1 METRHLDQNR
11 FVKSHGFVLLLIV
24 LTLLA
29 ISGAILF
36 TNLAAGGARAEQQ
49 ILRARASSEI
59 LLAAKLALIGYVVS
73 SPDKTFR
80 PGIFPAPDSLANNIY
95 DGTEDSKCLGTGPN
109 GLPGVASSSV
119 SKRCLGKFPWK
130 TIGFDLGT
138 VDQNDPIGRV
148 PWLAVSANVVSYDN
162 CLKVLNS
169 DSAALDSPA
178 VAGCPLAGAFPPY
191 TQPLTLP
198 HPWLTVLNENGAQL
212 SNRVVAVLIMPGSPL
227 TTETRTQRRTVA
239 APGQPAD
246 YLDDVRLPLGCVTG
260 CTTYDNAG
268 LSNVFVS
275 IPHDTAY
282 PLTAADASK
291 RGQKVPFNDILIYVT
306 IDEVMAYIERRVVG
320 EMSKSMSVFKATPNV
335 GNYAWLAPFTAA
347 PATSTSFY
355 ARPNTF
361 FGIFPFMT
369 DFSNGTSS
377 YYYATDFDWSLP
389 GASETK
395 TPAACIRIQTTPNVY
410 IRRSVES
417 DSFLSSTA
425 SPTKGQCQWKGLK
438 TVDCSY
444 VDTPTITRTV
454 NSYSSSANCT
464 SLTAPGS
471 TSITF
476 TRSIQATFLFDTSV
490 CASGAGAI
498 ITPLVDVNRW
508 TYTCPAVLAM
518 PNIIAVTDT
527 LTSYN
532 PVTGTQVASPTIGTI
547 VIDAPATPPTAVV
560 ISKMR
565 YLPILPNWYIDN
577 LWYKTGFS
585 ALAPSFAPTPGTPCG
600 AGVTSLTVGTT
611 TGAQAVVMQ
620 AGKYLGGGANPRPS
634 TSITDYLEGNN
645 AIGKGG
651 AAPGMTNC
659 LFTEVSTSPS
669 ATMNDQIL
677 VVSP

>member
-1 METRHLDQNR
+1 MRDLDQNR

-29 ISGAILF
+29 ISGAVLF
-36 TNLAAGGARAEQQ
+36 TNFAAGGANAERQIRRAQ
-49 ILRARASSEI
+49 ASNDI

-80 PGIFPAPDSLANNIY
+80 PGIFPAPDSLANGIY
-95 DGTEDSKCLGTGPN
+95 DGQEDSKCLGTGPN

-138 VDQNDPIGRV
+138 VDQNDPLGRV

-198 HPWLTVLNENGAQL
+198 HPWLTVLNENGATL
-212 SNRVVAVLIMPGSPL
+212 STRVAAVLIMPSSPL
-227 TTETRTQRRTVA
+227 TTETRTQRRTIG

-246 YLDDVRLPLGCVTG
+246 YLDDVKLPLGCVTG

-275 IPHDTAY
+275 IPHDTLY
-282 PLTAADASK
+282 PRTAADASK
-291 RGQKVPFNDILIYVT
+291 RGQKVPFNDTLIYVT
-306 IDEVMAYIERRVVG
+306 IDEVMTYIERRVVG
-320 EMSKSMSVFKATPNV
+320 EMSKSMSEFKATANV
-335 GNYAWLAPFTAA
+335 GNYAWLAPFTVA
-347 PATSTSFY
+347 PATATSFY
-355 ARPNTF
+355 AQPNTY

-377 YYYATDFDWSLP
+377 YYYATDFNWSLA
-389 GASETK
+389 GATETK
-395 TPAACIRIQTTPNVY
+395 TPAACVRIQTAPDIY
-410 IRRSVES
+410 IRRSVEV
-417 DSFLSSTA
+417 DSFLSSAAT
-425 SPTKGQCQWKGLK
+425 PTKGQCQWKGLK
-438 TVDCSY
+438 SVDCSY

-454 NSYSSSANCT
+454 NSYSSSANCSSST
-464 SLTAPGS
+464 SPGS
-471 TSITF
+471 TNIKF
-476 TRSIQATFLFDTSV
+476 TRSIQATFVFDPSV
-490 CASGAGAI
+490 CTSGGGVI

-508 TYTCPAVLAM
+508 TYTCPTVISLAPATVL
-518 PNIIAVTDT
+518 VVDT
-527 LTSYN
+527 LATYN
-532 PVTGTQVASPTIGTI
+532 PASGTPVAAPAIGTI
-547 VIDAPATPPTAVV
+547 SISGPAAPGLSIAN
-560 ISKMR
+560 MR

-577 LWYKTGFS
+577 LWYTTGFS
-585 ALAPSFAPTPGTPCG
+585 ALGPSFAPTPGTPCG
-600 AGVTSLTVGTT
+600 AGVPSLTVGNA

-620 AGKYLGGGANPRPS
+620 AGKFLGGGASPRPS
-634 TSITDYLEGNN
+634 TAIADYLEANN
-645 AIGKGG
+645 ALGKGG

-659 LFTEVSTSPS
+659 LFSAVSTSPS
-669 ATMNDQIL
+669 ATTNDQIL